1 MPLETLV
8 RPAGPDLA
16 AAADAPAA
24 NTLSR
29 YQSDG
34 VAIDFTTPILA
45 NARVRPAET
54 DRLEVIVADLGGG
67 KGSYVVPLR
76 HLGRIVTL
84 TVHDRTLCEEILH
97 RQANAPDEIR
107 RAVLAVARMGL
118 AGAKAAKT
126 ARQAIADEQNERLL
140 TTVFLIHRAINHASR
155 DATAAG
161 PSLTALAAETNRGQV
176 KAQLG
181 QIAQSLKLTGD
192 QVYAELEDWGAIVG
206 GVGVPGMPLDCRL
219 RRLARQVDD
228 MAGQLRRWADEEI
241 SYAGDHARRVAD
253 AAQQVAVRADK
264 QIAKIDAF
272 AVAVV
277 ETLRRWKDN
286 QRTVRAAV
294 GDLAWIL
301 NGWEANLRRW
311 RDAAQVSREEQQK
324 TVSEIMAA
332 MPPRL
337 AAGTLESWSGEAFA
351 LSRRGSRKVRAHQDW
366 KTGAIDFD
374 VVRRLESLK
383 EHVL

>member
-1 MPLETLV
+1 MPLETLA
-8 RPAGPDLA
+8 RPAGPDVA
-16 AAADAPAA
+16 ATADAPAA

-67 KGSYVVPLR
+67 KGNYVVPLR
-76 HLGRIVTL
+76 HLGKIVTL
-84 TVHDRTLCEEILH
+84 TVHDRRLCEEILH
-97 RQANAPDEIR
+97 RHANAPDEIR

-118 AGAKAAKT
+118 AGTKAAKT

-140 TTVFLIHRAINHASR
+140 TTVYLVHRAINHR
-155 DATAAG
+155 NPDAAAAG
-161 PSLTALAAETNRGQV
+161 PSLTALAAEANRGQV
-176 KAQLG
+176 KVQLG
-181 QIAQSLKLTGD
+181 QIAQTVKMTGD
-192 QVYAELEDWGAIVG
+192 QVYAVLEDWGAIAG
-206 GVGVPGMPLDCRL
+206 GVGVPGMPLECRL
-219 RRLARQVDD
+219 RRLARQVGEL
-228 MAGQLRRWADEEI
+228 AGQLRRWADEEI
-241 SYAGDHARRVAD
+241 SYTGEHARRVAD
-253 AAQQVAVRADK
+253 AAEHVAARADK
-264 QIAKIDAF
+264 QVAKIDGF
-272 AVAVV
+272 AAAVV
-277 ETLRRWKDN
+277 ETVRRWKDT

-294 GDLAWIL
+294 SDLAWIL

-324 TVSEIMAA
+324 TVSEIMAS

-337 AAGTLESWSGEAFA
+337 AAGTLETWSGEAFA

-383 EHVL
+383 EHML